1 MPSDAQRHDLLVQ
14 FSHEGRYVGIE
25 ELFKWSE
32 SVLLYPLYTFFVLFV
47 IFLNFDVVALLH
59 VLSGY
64 QRWRPRFVQEV
75 CLAFLSLFLFSF
87 LMLFVS
93 GLS

>member
-1 MPSDAQRHDLLVQ
+1 MPSDAQRHNLLVQ
-14 FSHEGRYVGIE
+14 FSHEGRYVGIK
-25 ELFKWSE
+25 ELFKWSK
-32 SVLLYPLYTFFVLFV
+32 SVLLHPLYTFFVLFV

-64 QRWRPRFVQEV
+64 QRWRPCFVQEV

-87 LMLFVS
+87 FRLFVS
-93 GLS
+93 VLS